1 MDSSSIY
8 SSGTSSTANASLVGL
23 NSGSNL
29 SDIQPFHP
37 SDASVMPSVYTST
50 NLLSST
56 GQVAGGAVASG
67 ATSAYSTG
75 AVASVAP
82 LMHPALPHL
91 RPDYSYLNHVM
102 SDTGSNAPPTVATTA
117 LTFDQHEELLWMG
130 NETGHVTSHYGLDLI
145 KYTSFQVDATN
156 DIRSLMTTD
165 YGLLSLT
172 KNSLRMSIRR
182 GLTLFH
188 HTSDEY
194 LKDAYCMSKTDNAS
208 IILIAGRQ
216 SEMLLFDLN
225 KRKPLRITRMY
236 DEQEVTNSN
245 SDLGCMLI
253 RSHPKYYC
261 CGDAS
266 GKITLRDKS
275 SLKPLHTFSSHSGQL
290 SDFDVRGNYLVT
302 CGCSLRN
309 GIFVIDKFLMVYDI
323 RMLKCI
329 APIRMDLAPYL
340 LRFVP
345 IYSSKFAVVSQTGQ
359 FQLLDTTGSSSP
371 PPFLHS
377 LELPPGASITAFDVS
392 DSSQALAFSDNCGFA
407 YLFGASSDV
416 CFNLNSRETEFADEV
431 SAFSLSL
438 SLSLFL
444 FSSLSLTLSPSLLPF
459 SLSHVLPVINLNC
472 PITVNNRSFSLL
484 I

>member
-37 SDASVMPSVYTST
+37 SDASVMPSVYTSA

-56 GQVAGGAVASG
+56 GQVAGAVASG
-67 ATSAYSTG
+67 ATSAYST
-75 AVASVAP
+75 AAP

-91 RPDYSYLNHVM
+91 RPDYLYLNHVM

-130 NETGHVTSHYGLDLI
+130 NETGHVTSHYGLDLM
-145 KYTSFQVDATN
+145 KYTSFQIDATN
-156 DIRSLMTTD
+156 DIRSLMTTE

-172 KNSLRMSIRR
+172 KNCLRMSIRR

-194 LKDAYCMSKTDNAS
+194 LKDAYCMSKTDNTS

-225 KRKPLRITRMY
+225 KRKPLRITRIN
-236 DEQEVTNSN
+236 DEDEVTDSN
-245 SDLGCMLI
+245 SDLNCMLI
-253 RSHPKYYC
+253 RSHPQYYC

-275 SLKPLHTFSSHSGQL
+275 SLKRLHTFSSHSGQL

-359 FQLLDTTGSSSP
+359 FQLLDTTGSSTP

-407 YLFGASSDV
+407 YLFGASADV
-416 CFNLNSRETEFADEV
+416 CFNLNSQETEFADEV
-431 SAFSLSL
+431 SAF
-438 SLSLFL
+438 F
-444 FSSLSLTLSPSLLPF
+444 LSPLFFSFAFIF
-459 SLSHVLPVINLNC
+459 SLSCPPLNC
-472 PITVNNRSFSLL
+472 HQFKLRYHR
-484 I
+484 